1 MEAEERGDVA
11 TAALE
16 APEQAGD
23 GGGEAVAAAAAPLVA
38 VPQAGEM
45 VAASAPQEALDPT
58 MVATHSYLG
67 GKAQVGCRHR
77 CQSARAP
84 DPAAVLCPS

>member
-16 APEQAGD
+16 GPEQAG
-23 GGGEAVAAAAAPLVA
+23 GGAGEAAAAAAAPLVA
-38 VPQAGEM
+38 VPQAGEV

-67 GKAQVGCRHR
+67 GKAQVGCGHR

-84 DPAAVLCPS
+84 DPAAVLCPC